1 MGEIKFVYDVIICYN
16 RCIAIS
22 TLDCCGLCSR
32 WHPLWGVKWD
42 NRCVWGATYDSPQ
55 LFSRTLSQVTPSSYC
70 LRWLPTVVTAR
81 FDFGPG
87 STWFWTRVHL
97 ILDPG
102 PFDYDY
108 DYDYAFPSAIGQGWP
123 SLSCKFSM
131 QIRPVPFIC
140 EDSQVAPHSVSG
152 DSPQRVAVFYTVY
165 RVECYVLSNLIWK
178 FS

>member
-1 MGEIKFVYDVIICYN
+1 MYCY
-16 RCIAIS
+16 IYA
-22 TLDCCGLCSR
+22 GLCSR

-87 STWFWTRVHL
+87 SIWFWTRVHL
-97 ILDPG
+97 IWTRVPDPGMIMPSLVQLVKVDHPYHANFQCKLDP
-102 PFDYDY
+102 
-108 DYDYAFPSAIGQGWP
+108 
-123 SLSCKFSM
+123 
-131 QIRPVPFIC
+131 VPIIC

-152 DSPQRVAVFYTVY
+152 DSPQRVAVCYTVQAFQ
-165 RVECYVLSNLIWK
+165 CYVLSNLIWK
-178 FS
+178 FSKLKKKIS

>member
-1 MGEIKFVYDVIICYN
+1 MYCY
-16 RCIAIS
+16 IYA
-22 TLDCCGLCSR
+22 GLCSR

-102 PFDYDY
+102 QFDYDY

-131 QIRPVPFIC
+131 QIRPGSNYLWGFT
-140 EDSQVAPHSVSG
+140 SG
-152 DSPQRVAVFYTVY
+152 SPQCLRWLPTEGGCLLHCLPGRVLCF
-165 RVECYVLSNLIWK
+165 K
-178 FS
+178 